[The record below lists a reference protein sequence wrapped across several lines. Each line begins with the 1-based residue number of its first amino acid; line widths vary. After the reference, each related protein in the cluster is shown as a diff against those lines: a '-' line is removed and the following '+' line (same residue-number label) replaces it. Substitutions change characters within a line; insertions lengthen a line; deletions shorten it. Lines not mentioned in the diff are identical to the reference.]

1 MAKNKIEVKN
11 LSDADLQTH
20 LAEDQALLTRL
31 KFNHKVSQIENPMTI
46 RSTRRNV
53 ARYMTEISKRANQA

>member
-1 MAKNKIEVKN
+1 MAKNKIDVKA

-20 LAEDQALLTRL
+20 LAEDTALVTRL

-46 RSTRRNV
+46 RNTRRNI
-53 ARYMTEISKRANQA
+53 ARYLTEINKRSNQA